1 MDKYFKARTTV
12 SERETETMMNNK
24 EKVRAALAAIRKRW
38 MEAHDGKTPQ
48 EYRSA
53 ALPTDSADCDIN
65 AYGRQKI
72 EAG

>member
-1 MDKYFKARTTV
+1 
-12 SERETETMMNNK
+12 MMNNK